1 MELRNI
7 NTFLKIAELHSFSKA
22 AEAIGY
28 SQSTVTAQI
37 HVLEEELGVSLF
49 DRFNKTVRLTP
60 QGEEFVT
67 YAQTLIRTAED
78 AKKSMKKE
86 AHISGPLHIGMATSI
101 CTTFF
106 PQILERYH
114 ARYPEV
120 QLHVD
125 TNSTNGLF
133 QKLHH
138 NEVDFVYTFDHR
150 VFRKD
155 QVIVLEHEEPVYFV
169 AHPNHPL
176 CEKPI
181 SLQELAS
188 QSLMLTESGMSY
200 REHLDQ
206 LMAEHSIILQPI
218 LEMSQAKM
226 LKELVIAGTGI
237 SFLPAYVIRE
247 DVLAGRLAVLDVPD
261 CHITEWRQLIRHRDK
276 WVTPQ
281 MEAMVEILKEMCTAT
296 VPLTAYSHNA
306 KK

>member
-60 QGEEFVT
+60 QGEEFVS
-67 YAQTLIRTAED
+67 YAQSLIRTSEEAI
-78 AKKSMKKE
+78 KCIKKE

-106 PQILERYH
+106 PQILELYH

-125 TNSTNGLF
+125 TNSTDRLF

-138 NEVDFVYTFDHR
+138 NEVDFVYTYDHR

-169 AHPNHPL
+169 AHPSHHL
-176 CEKPI
+176 CDKEVSLSDIAAEK
-181 SLQELAS
+181 LL
-188 QSLMLTESGMSY
+188 LTEGGMSY

-206 LMAEHSIILQPI
+206 LMAQHSIILQPI

-247 DVLAGRLAVLDVPD
+247 DVQAGRLTVLNAPE
-261 CHITEWRQLIRHRDK
+261 CKIAEWRQLIRHRDK

-296 VPLTAYSHNA
+296 VPLI
-306 KK
+306 